1 MESNWRW
8 LLVAAIAPIAWGST
22 YVVTAQLL
30 PADSPLWGSVLRA
43 LPAGLLLLAL
53 PARET
58 GRRLPRGAWWWRSAV
73 LGVLNVGA
81 FFILIYL
88 AAQLLPSSLAAMLM
102 ATSPAVM
109 MLLAWPLL
117 REKPHVLSLIG
128 AVLGFTGVAL
138 MLATGTAA
146 ANPGGVAASLA
157 AMMMSA
163 LGFVLTKRWGGGV
176 PLLSLTA
183 WQLTAGGLAIVPAAL
198 LVEGLPPALTG
209 TELLGFGYVTLIA
222 TAVAYVAWFSALR
235 HLRAGAVGLM
245 GLLNPVTGVALGALI
260 AGEGFTALQLTG
272 MALVLAGI
280 LLGQPAARRLAAHI
294 SMGWPFARH
303 SRIPPS
309 TLEATSPVAA
319 SSSAAA

>member
-1 MESNWRW
+1 MESTLRW
-8 LLVAAIAPIAWGST
+8 ALVAAIAPVAWGST
-22 YVVTAQLL
+22 YIVTAQLL
-30 PADSPLWGSVLRA
+30 PPESPLWGSVLRA

-117 REKPHVLSLIG
+117 RERPHILSLLG
-128 AVLGFTGVAL
+128 AALGFGGVAL
-138 MLATGTAA
+138 MLATGTAS
-146 ANPGGVAASLA
+146 ANPGGVIASLA
-157 AMMMSA
+157 AMAMSSV
-163 LGFVLTKRWGGGV
+163 GFVLTKRWGGGV

-183 WQLTAGGLAIVPAAL
+183 WQLTAGGLAIVPIAL
-198 LVEGLPPALTG
+198 LAEGLPPQLAG
-209 TELLGFGYVTLIA
+209 PELLGFAYVSLIA
-222 TAVAYVAWFSALR
+222 TALAYAAWFSALR
-235 HLRAGAVGLM
+235 HLSAGAVGLM

-260 AGEGFTALQLTG
+260 AGESFTALQVLG
-272 MALVLAGI
+272 MGIVLLGI
-280 LLGQPAARRLAAHI
+280 ALGQPFVRRLAAHI
-294 SMGWPFARH
+294 SIGWPFARH

-309 TLEATSPVAA
+309 TVEATSPEAV

>member
-1 MESNWRW
+1 MESNWKW
-8 LLVAAIAPIAWGST
+8 LFVAAVAPIAWGST

-53 PARET
+53 PVRGR

-117 REKPHVLSLIG
+117 RERPHALSLVG
-128 AVLGFTGVAL
+128 AVLGFAGVAL
-138 MLATGTAA
+138 MLATGTAT
-146 ANPGGVAASLA
+146 ANPGGVVASLA
-157 AMMMSA
+157 AMTMSS

-176 PLLSLTA
+176 PLLSLAA
-183 WQLTAGGLAIVPAAL
+183 WQVTAGGLAIVPAAL
-198 LVEGLPPALTG
+198 LVEGLPPALSA

-235 HLRAGAVGLM
+235 HLSAGAVGLM

-260 AGEGFTALQLTG
+260 AGEAFTALQLGG
-272 MALVLAGI
+272 MALVLGGI

-294 SMGWPFARH
+294 SIGWPFARP
-303 SRIPPS
+303 SRDDGRAV
-309 TLEATSPVAA
+309 LARAR
-319 SSSAAA
+319 

>member
-1 MESNWRW
+1 M
-8 LLVAAIAPIAWGST
+8 LVAAIAPIAWGST

-30 PADSPLWGSVLRA
+30 PPESPLWGSVLRA

-117 REKPHVLSLIG
+117 RERPHVLSLIG
-128 AVLGFTGVAL
+128 AALGFAGVAL

-146 ANPGGVAASLA
+146 ANPGGVVASLA
-157 AMMMSA
+157 AMTMSSV
-163 LGFVLTKRWGGGV
+163 GFVLTKRWGGGV

-183 WQLTAGGLAIVPAAL
+183 WQLTAGGLAIVPVAL
-198 LVEGLPPALTG
+198 VIEGLPPALTG
-209 TELLGFGYVTLIA
+209 TELLGFAYVTLVA

-235 HLRAGAVGLM
+235 HLGAGAVGLM
-245 GLLNPVTGVALGALI
+245 GLLNPVTGVVLGAAI
-260 AGEGFTALQLTG
+260 AGEAFTPLQLLG
-272 MALVLAGI
+272 MALVLLGI
-280 LLGQPAARRLAAHI
+280 TLGQPFARRLVAHI
-294 SMGWPFARH
+294 SIGWPFARH

-309 TLEATSPVAA
+309 TVEATSPEAA
-319 SSSAAA
+319 SSSAAVRARAF

>member
-1 MESNWRW
+1 METNWRW

-30 PADSPLWGSVLRA
+30 PAESPLWASVLRA
-43 LPAGLLLLAL
+43 LPAGLLLLSL

-58 GRRLPRGAWWWRSAV
+58 GRRLPRGSWWWRSAV

-117 REKPHVLSLIG
+117 RERPHILSLIG
-128 AVLGFTGVAL
+128 AVLGFAGVAL
-138 MLATGTAA
+138 MLSTGTAA
-146 ANPGGVAASLA
+146 TNPSGVIASLA
-157 AMMMSA
+157 AMTMSS
-163 LGFVLTKRWGGGV
+163 LGFVLTKRWGAGV
-176 PLLSLTA
+176 PLLSLAA
-183 WQLTAGGLAIVPAAL
+183 WQLTAGGLAIVPIAL
-198 LVEGLPPALTG
+198 LIEGLPTQFTV
-209 TELLGFGYVTLIA
+209 TELLGFAYVTLIA

-235 HLRAGAVGLM
+235 HLSAGAVGLM
-245 GLLNPVTGVALGALI
+245 GLLNPVTGVVLGALI
-260 AGEGFTALQLTG
+260 AGEAFTGLQLLG
-272 MALVLAGI
+272 MTLVLLGI
-280 LLGQPAARRLAAHI
+280 VLGQAFVRPIAAHMSI
-294 SMGWPFARH
+294 GWPFARH
-303 SRIPPS
+303 SRMPPS
-309 TLEATSPVAA
+309 TVEATSPEAV